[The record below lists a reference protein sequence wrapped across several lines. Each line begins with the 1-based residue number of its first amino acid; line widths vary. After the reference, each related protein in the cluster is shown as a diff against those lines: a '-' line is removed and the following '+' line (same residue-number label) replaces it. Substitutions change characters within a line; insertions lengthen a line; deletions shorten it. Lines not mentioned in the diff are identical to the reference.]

1 MNVLQALKHLIDN
14 KYSLIDQTSNGLRRA
29 NTAGD
34 SLEGYIKDAFAGSME
49 AKNAVTRELAWNKT
63 FSYQG
68 SANNPP
74 DAMIWG
80 GVAIETKK
88 ISGYTGDLALNSS
101 HPKSKLRKDDSK
113 ISESA
118 KIAEEWTEKDLVYA
132 IGTVKGGHLKRLWL
146 IYGDCLA
153 ADASFYSRTQE
164 ILSKL
169 INESSGLTLAE
180 TNEIA
185 NIRQIDPL
193 NRSKL
198 RIRGM
203 WSLKNPNSAFKDLT
217 SLESSTQFYVMLRET
232 TYLKLPEAD
241 RNMLESMKVSALQ
254 NRIVN
259 IPDPDDSSREI
270 EARFISYEF

>member
-1 MNVLQALKHLIDN
+1 MNVLLALKHLIDN

-29 NTAGD
+29 NNAGD

-49 AKNAVTRELAWNKT
+49 AKNAVARELAWNKT
-63 FSYQG
+63 FSYRG

-74 DAMIWG
+74 DAMIWN

-88 ISGYTGDLALNSS
+88 IGGYKGDLALNSS
-101 HPKSKLRKDDSK
+101 HPKAKLRRDDSK
-113 ISESA
+113 ISEAA
-118 KIAEEWTEKDLVYA
+118 KLAEEWVERDIVYA

-153 ADASFYSRTQE
+153 ADASYYSRTEQ

-169 INESSGLTLAE
+169 INESSGLSLAA

-193 NRSKL
+193 NRSIL

-203 WSLKNPNSAFKDLT
+203 WSLKNPNNAFEDLT
-217 SLESSTQFYVMLRET
+217 SLESSTQFYVMLRESA
-232 TYLKLPEAD
+232 YQELPETD
-241 RNMLESMKVSALQ
+241 RNMLESLKVSGLQ
-254 NRIVN
+254 NRIIS
-259 IPDPDDSSREI
+259 IPDPDDSSKQI

>member
-14 KYSLIDQTSNGLRRA
+14 KYSSIDQTANGLRRA
-29 NTAGD
+29 NNAGD

-49 AKNAVTRELAWNKT
+49 AKTAVARELAWNKT

-74 DAMIWG
+74 DAMIWR

-88 ISGYTGDLALNSS
+88 IGSLKSDLALNSS

-113 ISESA
+113 ISEAA
-118 KIAEEWTEKDLVYA
+118 KNAENWTERDLVYA
-132 IGTVKGGHLKRLWL
+132 IGTVKGGYLKRLWL

-153 ADASFYSRTQE
+153 ADATFYSKTEQ

-169 INESSGLTLAE
+169 ISESSGLTLAE

-185 NIRQIDPL
+185 NIREIDPL
-193 NRSKL
+193 NRSIL

-203 WSLKNPNSAFKDLT
+203 WTLKNPNSSFEHLT
-217 SLESSTQFYVMLRET
+217 SLDSKTQFYVMLREG
-232 TYLKLPEAD
+232 TYQKLPEAD
-241 RNMLESMKVSALQ
+241 RAMLESNKESELQ

-259 IPDPDDSSREI
+259 IPDPDDSSKII

>member
-14 KYSLIDQTSNGLRRA
+14 KYSSIDQTANGLRRA
-29 NTAGD
+29 NNAGD

-49 AKNAVTRELAWNKT
+49 AKNAVSRELAWNKT

-74 DAMIWG
+74 DAMIWD

-88 ISGYTGDLALNSS
+88 IGSLKSDLALNSS

-113 ISESA
+113 ISEAA
-118 KIAEEWTEKDLVYA
+118 KNAENWTEKDLVYA
-132 IGTVKGGHLKRLWL
+132 IGTVKGGYLKRLWL

-153 ADASFYSRTQE
+153 ADATFYSKTEQ

-169 INESSGLTLAE
+169 INESSGLTLAT

-185 NIRQIDPL
+185 NIREIDPL
-193 NRSKL
+193 NRSIL

-203 WSLKNPNSAFKDLT
+203 WSLKNPNNAFEHLT
-217 SLESSTQFYVMLRET
+217 SLESKTQFYVMLREV
-232 TYLKLPEAD
+232 TYQKLPEAD
-241 RNMLESMKVSALQ
+241 RTMLESIKESELQ
-254 NRIVN
+254 NRIIS
-259 IPDPDDSSREI
+259 IPDPDDSSKEI

>member
-14 KYSLIDQTSNGLRRA
+14 KYSLIDQTANGLRRA

-49 AKNAVTRELAWNKT
+49 AKNAVARELAWNKT

-88 ISGYTGDLALNSS
+88 IGGYTGDLALNSS

-153 ADASFYSRTQE
+153 ADASFYSRTE
-164 ILSKL
+164 GILSKL
-169 INESSGLTLAE
+169 ISESSGLSLAE

-193 NRSKL
+193 NRSIL

>member
-1 MNVLQALKHLIDN
+1 MNVLKALEHLIQN

-49 AKNAVTRELAWNKT
+49 AKNAVARETAWNKT
-63 FSYQG
+63 FCYQG

-88 ISGYTGDLALNSS
+88 ISGFTGDLALNSS
-101 HPKSKLRKDDSK
+101 HPKSKLRRDDSK
-113 ISESA
+113 ISEAA
-118 KIAEEWTEKDLVYA
+118 KAAEEWQERDLVYA

-153 ADASFYSRTQE
+153 ADGSFYSKTE
-164 ILSKL
+164 NILSKL
-169 INESSGLTLAE
+169 INESSGLTLAA

-185 NIRQIDPL
+185 NIREIDPL
-193 NRSKL
+193 NRSIL

-203 WSLKNPNSAFKDLT
+203 WSLKNPNNAFAHLT
-217 SLESSTQFYVMLRET
+217 SKNSSTQFYVMLRESS
-232 TYLKLPEAD
+232 YAALPEND
-241 RNMLESMKVSALQ
+241 RVSIESMKVSQLQ
-254 NRIVN
+254 NRIVS
-259 IPDPDDSSREI
+259 IPDPDNSSNKI

>member
-1 MNVLQALKHLIDN
+1 VNVLQALKNLIEN

-29 NTAGD
+29 NNAGD
-34 SLEGYIKDAFAGSME
+34 SLEGFIKDAFAGSME
-49 AKNAVTRELAWNKT
+49 AKNAVARELAWNKT

-88 ISGYTGDLALNSS
+88 ISGYRGDLALNSS
-101 HPKSKLRKDDSK
+101 HPKSKLRRDDTK
-113 ISESA
+113 ISEAA
-118 KIAEEWTEKDLVYA
+118 KDAEDWDEKDLVYA

-153 ADASFYSRTQE
+153 ADAKVYAKTE
-164 ILSKL
+164 NILSKL
-169 INESSGLTLAE
+169 INESSGLTLAT

-185 NIRQIDPL
+185 NIRKIDPL
-193 NRSKL
+193 NRSIL

-203 WSLKNPNSAFKDLT
+203 WSLKNPNNAFDYLT
-217 SLESSTQFYVMLRET
+217 SLESSTQFYLLMREY
-232 TYLKLPEAD
+232 TYQDLPESD
-241 RNMLESMKVSALQ
+241 RNLFESMKVSDLQ
-254 NRIVN
+254 NRIVS
-259 IPDPDDSSREI
+259 IPDPDDSSKEL

>member
-1 MNVLQALKHLIDN
+1 M
-14 KYSLIDQTSNGLRRA
+14 
-29 NTAGD
+29 
-34 SLEGYIKDAFAGSME
+34 
-49 AKNAVTRELAWNKT
+49 
-63 FSYQG
+63 
-68 SANNPP
+68 
-74 DAMIWG
+74 
-80 GVAIETKK
+80 
-88 ISGYTGDLALNSS
+88 
-101 HPKSKLRKDDSK
+101 
-113 ISESA
+113 
-118 KIAEEWTEKDLVYA
+118 
-132 IGTVKGGHLKRLWL
+132 KGGHLKRLWL

-153 ADASFYSRTQE
+153 ADASFYSRTEE

-169 INESSGLTLAE
+169 ISESSGLTLAE

-193 NRSKL
+193 NRSIL

-241 RNMLESMKVSALQ
+241 RNMLESMKVSSLQ

>member
-1 MNVLQALKHLIDN
+1 MNVLQALKNLIEN

-29 NTAGD
+29 NNAGD
-34 SLEGYIKDAFAGSME
+34 SLEGFIKDAFAGSME
-49 AKNAVTRELAWNKT
+49 AKNAVARELAWNKT

-88 ISGYTGDLALNSS
+88 ISGYRGDLALNSS
-101 HPKSKLRKDDSK
+101 HPKSKLRRDDTK
-113 ISESA
+113 ISEAA
-118 KIAEEWTEKDLVYA
+118 KDAEDWDEKDLVYA

-153 ADASFYSRTQE
+153 ADAKVYAKTE
-164 ILSKL
+164 NILSKL
-169 INESSGLTLAE
+169 INESSGLTLAT

-185 NIRQIDPL
+185 NIRKIDPL
-193 NRSKL
+193 NRSIL

-203 WSLKNPNSAFKDLT
+203 WSLKNPNNAFDYLT
-217 SLESSTQFYVMLRET
+217 SLESSTQFYLLMREY
-232 TYLKLPEAD
+232 TYQDLPESD
-241 RNMLESMKVSALQ
+241 RNLFESMKVSDLQ
-254 NRIVN
+254 NRIVS
-259 IPDPDDSSREI
+259 IPDPDDSSKEL

>member
-1 MNVLQALKHLIDN
+1 MNVLQALMHLIDN

-49 AKNAVTRELAWNKT
+49 AKNAVARELAWNKT

-74 DAMIWG
+74 DAMIWN

-88 ISGYTGDLALNSS
+88 IGGYKGDLALNSS
-101 HPKSKLRKDDSK
+101 HPKSKLRRDDSK
-113 ISESA
+113 ISEAA
-118 KIAEEWTEKDLVYA
+118 KLAEDWTERDIVYA

-153 ADASFYSRTQE
+153 ADSSYYARTEQ

-169 INESSGLTLAE
+169 INESSGLTLAS

-193 NRSKL
+193 NRSIL

-203 WSLKNPNSAFKDLT
+203 WSLKNPNNAFEDLT
-217 SLESSTQFYVMLRET
+217 SLQSSTQFYVLLRESA
-232 TYLKLPEAD
+232 YQDLPEAD
-241 RNMLESMKVSALQ
+241 RNRLESIKVSALQ
-254 NRIVN
+254 NRIIN
-259 IPDPDDSSREI
+259 IPDPDDSSNQI

>member
-14 KYSLIDQTSNGLRRA
+14 KYSLIDQTADGLRRA
-29 NTAGD
+29 NNAGD

-49 AKNAVTRELAWNKT
+49 ARSAVAREQAWNRT

-74 DAMIWG
+74 DAMIKA

-88 ISGYTGDLALNSS
+88 LGTYTGDMALNSS
-101 HPKSKLRKDDSK
+101 HPKSQLRKDDSK
-113 ISESA
+113 ISELA
-118 KIAEEWTEKDLVYA
+118 KTAEDWDQKDLVYA

-153 ADASFYSRTQE
+153 ADSFVYLKTEQVV
-164 ILSKL
+164 SKL
-169 INESSGLTLAE
+169 IRESAGLYLAQ

-185 NIRQIDPL
+185 NIRNIDPMD
-193 NRSKL
+193 RSIL

-203 WSLKNPNSAFKDLT
+203 WSLRNPNKAFEFLT
-217 SLESSTQFYVMLRET
+217 SRESSAQRYVMLRES
-232 TYLKLPEAD
+232 TYQGLPSSD
-241 RNMLESMKVSALQ
+241 RAMVESIKVSGLHS
-254 NRIVN
+254 RIVN
-259 IPDPDDSSREI
+259 IPDPNDSSGEI